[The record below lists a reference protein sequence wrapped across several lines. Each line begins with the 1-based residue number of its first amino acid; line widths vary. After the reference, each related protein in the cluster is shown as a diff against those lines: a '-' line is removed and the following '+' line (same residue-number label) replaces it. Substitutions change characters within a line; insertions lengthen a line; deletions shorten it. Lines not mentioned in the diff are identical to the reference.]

1 MLKPYYNENK
11 LEVGIDEAGR
21 GPLFGRVYVGCAILS
36 PEDDGFVDINDSKK
50 LTERKR
56 LIAYDYIKE
65 NAIDYSVY
73 YADEKVIDD
82 INIFQATY
90 NGMHEAL
97 NKLIVKPDH
106 ILVDGCYFYD
116 YYDSEN
122 NKIPHTCI
130 EKGDSLYSSI
140 AAASILAKV
149 ERDNYIYDLCKNNP
163 ELDEHYGIKS
173 NKGYGAKRH
182 LDGIKTHGITK
193 WHRKTFGICK
203 KFASD

>member
-1 MLKPYYNENK
+1 MLKPYLNENK

-36 PEDDGFVDINDSKK
+36 PEDNGFVGINDSKK

-73 YADEKVIDD
+73 YADENVIDD

-116 YYDSEN
+116 YYDKEC

-130 EKGDSLYSSI
+130 KKGDSLYSSI

-149 ERDNYIYDLCKNNP
+149 DRDNYIYDLCKNNP

-203 KFASD
+203 KFAFA

>member
-1 MLKPYYNENK
+1 MI
-11 LEVGIDEAGR
+11 V
-21 GPLFGRVYVGCAILS
+21 
-36 PEDDGFVDINDSKK
+36 KK

-106 ILVDGCYFYD
+106 ILVDGV
-116 YYDSEN
+116 
-122 NKIPHTCI
+122 
-130 EKGDSLYSSI
+130 
-140 AAASILAKV
+140 IL
-149 ERDNYIYDLCKNNP
+149 
-163 ELDEHYGIKS
+163 
-173 NKGYGAKRH
+173 
-182 LDGIKTHGITK
+182 
-193 WHRKTFGICK
+193 
-203 KFASD
+203 